1 MFDRKFKYLGIAA
14 VMAFGASVAEAAP
27 VSFTDLQ
34 PQTSSPETMNFSFG
48 GLAASD
54 GSGGQLI
61 LHARGDYDD
70 GGSAAVD
77 ESLSWNAEGLIG
89 ATGVGNCNGTSCQG
103 GPFDFV
109 TSHQSLGNVEFQ
121 RTYNLSGALLDALI
135 GDGALDI
142 TVMISS
148 DVGFFEPP
156 NYVEWTLN
164 YNTADGNVVPLPA
177 GLPMLLTALVG
188 FGYLRRRKSAA

>member
-1 MFDRKFKYLGIAA
+1 
-14 VMAFGASVAEAAP
+14 MAFGASVAEAAP

-61 LHARGDYDD
+61 LHARGDYDH
-70 GGSAAVD
+70 GGNGPGTEYLD
-77 ESLSWNAEGLIG
+77 WDAEGMTG
-89 ATGVGNCNGTSCQG
+89 ATGVGDCNGTVCQG

-109 TSHQSLGNVEFQ
+109 TSHQALGNVEFQ

-135 GDGALDI
+135 GDGTLDI
-142 TVMISS
+142 TVKIDSN
-148 DVGFFEPP
+148 VGFFEPP

-188 FGYLRRRKSAA
+188 FGYLRRRNSAA